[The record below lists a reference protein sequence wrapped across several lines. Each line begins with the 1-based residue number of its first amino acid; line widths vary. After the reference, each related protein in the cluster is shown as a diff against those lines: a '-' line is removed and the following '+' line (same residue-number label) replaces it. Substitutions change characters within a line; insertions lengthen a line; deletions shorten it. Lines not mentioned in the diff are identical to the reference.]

1 MKYRHCKAYIPCLH
15 TFFGICK
22 IYQYPKVTKI
32 TCHNVLQLLL
42 YCCSIFMICMPELYL
57 LSGNIN
63 TYTTSS
69 FGVYIVARKIYRVQ
83 KFNGYDILYYH
94 RWNSHIL
101 LKKLLN
107 GIRPSKKKKHCW
119 QVLFEMS
126 SSKCNLKL
134 KPFEN

>member
-1 MKYRHCKAYIPCLH
+1 MKYRHCRNITKTYIPCLH
-15 TFFGICK
+15 TFFGMCK

-32 TCHNVLQLLL
+32 TCHNVLQFLL
-42 YCCSIFMICMPELYL
+42 YRCSIFMICMPELYL

-69 FGVYIVARKIYRVQ
+69 FGVYIVAKKIYRVQ

-101 LKKLLN
+101 LKKLVN
-107 GIRPSKKKKHCW
+107 GIQGHQRKKA
-119 QVLFEMS
+119 LLASAF
-126 SSKCNLKL
+126 
-134 KPFEN
+134 

>member
-1 MKYRHCKAYIPCLH
+1 MKHLVIMR
-15 TFFGICK
+15 K

-83 KFNGYDILYYH
+83 KFNGYNILYYH

-107 GIRPSKKKKHCW
+107 GIRASKKKSI
-119 QVLFEMS
+119 VG
-126 SSKCNLKL
+126 KCFLRCLVANAIWSLSHLKTRAYF
-134 KPFEN
+134 PYPYDVVE